1 MSEDTILEFRDITK
15 SFPGVQALD
24 HVSFGV
30 KRGEVHAIVGENGA
44 GKTTLMKIAAGLY
57 QPDEGQLFLNGQH
70 VRIKDAQQALEL
82 GIAMVPQ
89 ELNLVPEMTV
99 AENILLGIEPRRVI
113 GMVDTQQLH
122 RRAWEIL
129 APLGLNI
136 NTHQKIKNL
145 TVAQQ
150 QIVQIARALAFHCN
164 ILIMDEPTASLSQRE
179 TEALFENI
187 RRLRQLGTTILYI
200 SHRLQEVFDI
210 ANRITVLRDG
220 KLMRTIE
227 RSKAKEDEI
236 VRLMIGRSL
245 SEFLHKRERRK
256 RGGEVILEGRN
267 LTREGLFKNVSFALY
282 RGEILGFAGLVGA
295 RRSEV
300 FSGVIGFTPLDSGEI
315 LFEGKPVTIKSPVE
329 AIRLGI
335 GYLPEERKRLGVFLV
350 MSVLH
355 NISLPFLRR
364 LQRLLVVK
372 RKAEFEEGRRLSQQ
386 LRIQT
391 PSLSQ
396 QVMYLSG
403 GNQQKVILARWLG
416 SGAKV
421 LILDEPTRG
430 IDVNAKVEIHALIA
444 DMAAQDKSILLISS
458 ELQELMAIADRIIIM
473 REGQVVG
480 EVYPEEVTEEKV
492 LRLAMLGADSSATVS
507 DSWVYTANASKGEH
521 LQSN

>member
-1 MSEDTILEFRDITK
+1 MSEDTILEFRDISK

-24 HVSFGV
+24 HVSFNV
-30 KRGEVHAIVGENGA
+30 KRGDVHAIVGENGA

-57 QPDEGQLFLNGQH
+57 QPDDGHVLVNGQQ
-70 VRIKDAQQALEL
+70 VQIRDAQQALGL

-99 AENILLGIEPRRVI
+99 AENILLGIEPRQI
-113 GMVDTQQLH
+113 LGMVDTQQLH
-122 RRAWEIL
+122 RKACEIL
-129 APLGLNI
+129 ASLGLGI
-136 NTHQKIKNL
+136 DTHEKIKNL

-150 QIVQIARALAFHCN
+150 QVVQIARALAFRCN

-179 TEALFENI
+179 TETLFENI
-187 RRLRQLGTTILYI
+187 RRFRQLGTTVLYI

-210 ANRITVLRDG
+210 ADRITVLRDG
-220 KLMRTIE
+220 KLMRTMDRTE
-227 RSKAKEDEI
+227 ATQDEI

-245 SEFLHKRERRK
+245 SEFLLGREQRK
-256 RGGEVILEGRN
+256 RGGEVVLEGRG
-267 LTREGLFKNVSFALY
+267 LTREGLFKDISFALH

-300 FSGVIGFTPLDSGEI
+300 FSSVIGFSPLDSGEI
-315 LFEGKPVTIKSPVE
+315 LFEGKPVTIKSPAD

-335 GYLPEERKRLGVFLV
+335 GYLPEERKRLGIFLV

-355 NISLPFLRR
+355 NISLPFLKRF
-364 LQRLLVVK
+364 QRLSVVN
-372 RKAEFEEGRRLSQQ
+372 RKTENAEGTRLSQQ

-416 SGAKV
+416 SGVKV

-430 IDVNAKVEIHALIA
+430 IDVNAKAEIHALIA
-444 DMAAQDKSILLISS
+444 DMAAQDKSIVLISS
-458 ELQELMAIADRIIIM
+458 ELQELMAIADRIIVM
-473 REGQVVG
+473 REGHVVA
-480 EVYPEEVTEEKV
+480 EVYPKEVTEEDV
-492 LRLAMLGADSSATVS
+492 LRLAMWGTNGNATASGTPAWADASTEGHSGS
-507 DSWVYTANASKGEH
+507 D
-521 LQSN
+521 